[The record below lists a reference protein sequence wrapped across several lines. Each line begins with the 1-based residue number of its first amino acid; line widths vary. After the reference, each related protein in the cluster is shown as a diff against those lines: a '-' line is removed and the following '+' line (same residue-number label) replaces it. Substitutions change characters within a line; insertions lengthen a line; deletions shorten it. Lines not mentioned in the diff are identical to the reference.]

1 MAMARHLRLG
11 LAVALTALPLAPAL
25 AQGASDPEA
34 PTGGE
39 ADSHARRKG
48 PVVRLARTKIQ
59 PYIEVRQNLIK
70 ELRPGDDTV
79 TYTALAAGVDAQ
91 FAGRRTQGAVSLRY
105 ERRFVEKGG
114 FRDGDSISG
123 LARVQRD
130 LIDRTLRV
138 EVGGMASRTRVDS
151 AGSGLVDGGRFT
163 DSVSQVY
170 AVYGGPTFS
179 TRVGDVKLNASY
191 MAGYTE
197 VNAKDALQLT
207 PGGPRT
213 DIFDHSVTQNAQVS
227 AGIRPGEGLPVGVTV
242 NGGYTQEDISNL
254 DQRIRSLRAG
264 LQVTVPV
271 TLSLAVVGDVG
282 WEHAQVSSRDALRDA
297 SGNPV
302 IDRNGHYKV
311 DRSQPRQIAYDS
323 NGLTWDVGVIWRPSR
338 RTSLSAFV
346 GKRYDSTTYYGSFTY
361 NPNAR
366 HALQVSV
373 YDGISG
379 FGSSLGSQ
387 LQGLPTDFEGGQDP
401 FGGGVTGCGFG
412 GSGGA
417 CLNGPFGSLA
427 SSAFRGRGI
436 NATYALTLHRLRFT
450 LGAGYANRRYIAGRD
465 TVLGLVNGTVSE
477 NVYVNAGLG
486 GPIDPRS
493 NFGINVYEAW
503 FRNRINPLGDSNAMG
518 VSASYFRRLTDRL
531 VATAAL
537 GLDSVNYKVIE
548 DQLILTGQLGLRY
561 NF

>member
-1 MAMARHLRLG
+1 MARHLGLG
-11 LAVALTALPLAPAL
+11 LAMALTALPVAPAL
-25 AQGASDPEA
+25 AQTAVDPEA

-39 ADSHARRKG
+39 VDKPARHG
-48 PVVRLARTKIQ
+48 GGVAVPRTRIQ
-59 PYIEVRQNLIK
+59 PYIEVRQNFIK

-91 FAGRRTQGAVSLRY
+91 LSGRRTQGAVSLRY
-105 ERRFVEKGG
+105 ERRFVEAGG

-130 LIDRTLRV
+130 LIGRSLRI
-138 EVGGMASRTRVDS
+138 EAGGMAARTRVDN
-151 AGSGLVDGGRFT
+151 AGSALVDGGRFT

-170 AVYGGPTFS
+170 AVYGGPSLS
-179 TRVGDVKLNASY
+179 TRVGDVRLNASY
-191 MAGYTE
+191 LAGYTE
-197 VNAKDALQLT
+197 VNDKDALQLT

-227 AGIRPGEGLPVGVTV
+227 AGIRPGEGLPVGLAV
-242 NGGYTQEDISNL
+242 NGGFSQEDIANL
-254 DQRIRSLRAG
+254 DQRVRSLRAG

-271 TLSLAVVGDVG
+271 SLSLAVVGDVG
-282 WEHAQVSSRDALRDA
+282 WEHVQVSSRDALRDA
-297 SGNPV
+297 DGNPV
-302 IDRNGHYKV
+302 TNSNGRYKV

-323 NGLTWDVGVIWRPSR
+323 DGLIWDVGVIWRPSR

-346 GKRYDSTTYYGSFTY
+346 GRRYDSTTYYGSFSY

-366 HALQVSV
+366 HSLQVSV

-387 LQGLPTDFEGGQDP
+387 LQALPTDFDGVQDP

-417 CLNGPFGSLA
+417 CINGPFGSLA

-436 NATYALTLHRLRFT
+436 NATYALKLRRLRFT
-450 LGAGYANRRYIAGRD
+450 LGAGYANRRYIAAAN
-465 TVLGLVNGTVSE
+465 TILGDIDGTVSE

-486 GPIDPRS
+486 GPIDSRS
-493 NFGINVYEAW
+493 GFGINVYDAW
-503 FRNRINPLGDSNAMG
+503 FHNRFTPLGDSNAMG
-518 VSASYFRRLTDRL
+518 ISGSYFRRLTDRL

-537 GLDSVNYKVIE
+537 GLDGVNYKVVE
-548 DQLILTGQLGLRY
+548 DQLILSGQLGLRY